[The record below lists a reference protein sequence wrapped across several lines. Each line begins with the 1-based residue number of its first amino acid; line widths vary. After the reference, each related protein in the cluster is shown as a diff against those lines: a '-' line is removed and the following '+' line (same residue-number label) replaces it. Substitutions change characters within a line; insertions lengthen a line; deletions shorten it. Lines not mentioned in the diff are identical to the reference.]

1 MKRPDG
7 RGAGPKKEET
17 IPRLHDQKGRMRRP
31 SEAKRGLPLEKVV
44 GGRKRE
50 CSSLAQEGDVF
61 VSVCVNGKD
70 LAFREHPIPTRD
82 IEQGYAMESHTFS
95 GKDNPRP
102 SSTPNAKSTKYA
114 TNAAKNPLARHSRQF
129 LFGENAEPVL
139 AIKMRHFVPPVC
151 LIPPARVPSAPG
163 PKRSASAV
171 IADAC
176 AHAFKTNYQPASC
189 SFLPPSI
196 HPSAEF
202 LNRPPRA
209 P

>member
-31 SEAKRGLPLEKVV
+31 SEAKRGLSLEKVV

-50 CSSLAQEGDVF
+50 RPSFAQEGDVF

-95 GKDNPRP
+95 GKDDPRP
-102 SSTPNAKSTKYA
+102 SSTPNAKATKYA
-114 TNAAKNPLARHSRQF
+114 ADAAKNPLARHSRQF

-151 LIPPARVPSAPG
+151 LIFPERVPNAPG
-163 PKRSASAV
+163 PKRSASVV

-189 SFLPPSI
+189 TFRPSI